1 MFYDKIGM
9 RRDIDFKHL
18 INFVLLE
25 IKSHNFFLPE
35 NDIKFQSVRQT
46 CRERT

>member
-1 MFYDKIGM
+1 M
-9 RRDIDFKHL
+9 RHYIILKHD

-25 IKSHNFFLPE
+25 IKYHDFLLE

>member
-1 MFYDKIGM
+1 M
-9 RRDIDFKHL
+9 RRYIILKHD

-25 IKSHNFFLPE
+25 IINITIFLLE